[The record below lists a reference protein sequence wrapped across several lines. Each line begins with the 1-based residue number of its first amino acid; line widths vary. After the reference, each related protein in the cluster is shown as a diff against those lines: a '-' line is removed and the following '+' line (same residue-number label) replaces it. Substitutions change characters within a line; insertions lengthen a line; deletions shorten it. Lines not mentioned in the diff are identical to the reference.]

1 MTKQIN
7 NHVSVVK
14 SLNEELK
21 QATFLVLAPDDVDLH
36 EDTYSAEEVRKACHN
51 YNLNCNKANLYH
63 VLQTDMFDVVESYI
77 TPVELNFGE
86 QIIKAGSWIAV
97 VQVNEDD
104 LWSGI
109 KDGSVCGISV
119 GCKADVEYIEDTE

>member
-1 MTKQIN
+1 MTKRIN
-7 NHVSVVK
+7 NHISVVK

-36 EDTYSAEEVRKACHN
+36 NDTYSAEEVRKACHN

-63 VLQTDMFDVVESYI
+63 VIQTDTFDIVESYI
-77 TPVELNFGE
+77 TPVDLSFGE
-86 QIIKAGSWIAV
+86 QIIKAGSWV
-97 VQVNEDD
+97 VVTQINDSD

-109 KDGSVCGISV
+109 KSGDVCGISV
-119 GCKADVEYIEDTE
+119 GCSADVEYLEDTE